1 MILMPWTRLR
11 LVREAL
17 AAGLD
22 AQRRELTLRNL
33 TGWDLA
39 SLNHALEQGTVEI
52 VTAREAREA
61 IRDMATQTGYTL
73 AEVSEVFQ
81 TVWRTRE

>member
-1 MILMPWTRLR
+1 MILTPWTRRR

-17 AAGLD
+17 ATGLD

-33 TGWDLA
+33 TSWDLA

-52 VTAREAREA
+52 VPSREAREA
-61 IRDMATQTGYTL
+61 ISDIATQTGYTL
-73 AEVSEVFQ
+73 AEVSEMFQ
-81 TVWRTRE
+81 TAWRTR

>member
-1 MILMPWTRLR
+1 MILMPWTKRR

-17 AAGLD
+17 AVGLD

-33 TGWDLA
+33 TGWDLE

-52 VTAREAREA
+52 VPTKDAQETISDIAS
-61 IRDMATQTGYTL
+61 QSGHTL
-73 AEVSEVFQ
+73 AEVTEMFQ
-81 TVWRTRE
+81 TAWRTR

>member
-1 MILMPWTRLR
+1 MILAPWTKLR

-17 AAGLD
+17 ATGLD

-52 VTAREAREA
+52 VPSREARET
-61 IRDMATQTGYTL
+61 ISDIETQTGYTL
-73 AEVSEVFQ
+73 PEVAEMFQ
-81 TVWRTRE
+81 TAWRTR